1 MDRQRKKED
10 RLIREAL
17 RGSAEAFCELVE
29 RKQDAVLREMTSLLG
44 NASDA
49 QDVVQEAF
57 LTAYLKLDRL
67 GPPYNFGGWVR
78 QIALNKARN
87 LLTRGPRLVPVR
99 EDRIADS
106 SDDPASILQEDPA
119 KRVRMAVEALS
130 GLSQRLR
137 ETARL
142 YYLEGR
148 SQKSIARRL
157 DIPVG
162 TVKSRLWE
170 GRRRLRKE
178 VGEMS
183 EEAGNG
189 RTDSVVPDI
198 EVTEVSGEEMKVES
212 RGPGLY
218 FGTVLEVGHS
228 ERCRFF
234 DYPGG
239 LLTLTVATRVVRKV
253 EVCGEECFEV
263 LAEHAD
269 CEPAE
274 PNVLD
279 YFRPTEEGYLW
290 VMRVTA
296 DASYPSTTFMA
307 YEEGIFPGS
316 YSSSS
321 GADYSARVVRLK
333 VGETDYG
340 RCLAV
345 FWGTERDT
353 PAESF
358 YTSEGRQV
366 LHRRYVGP
374 MAPESEN
381 YSYANLEGGH
391 TRMHEGREYRLWY
404 DTVLSPPLG
413 GTGEC

>member
-1 MDRQRKKED
+1 MEVDTQRKTED
-10 RLIREAL
+10 RLVRQAL

-29 RKQDAVLREMTSLLG
+29 RKQGAILREMTSLLRS
-44 NASDA
+44 ASDA

-87 LLTRGPRLVPVR
+87 LLTRGPRMVPVR
-99 EDRIADS
+99 EDRIADT
-106 SDDPASILQEDPA
+106 SDDPAGILEEEPA
-119 KRVRMAVEALS
+119 DRVRMAVEALS
-130 GLSQRLR
+130 GLSHRLR

-148 SQKSIARRL
+148 CQKSIARRL

-183 EEAGNG
+183 EEVGNV
-189 RTDSVVPDI
+189 RTESVVPDI
-198 EVTEVSGEEMKVES
+198 EITEVPGEEMKVES

-239 LLTLTVATRVVRKV
+239 VLTLTVGTRVVRKV

-263 LAEHAD
+263 LVEHAD

-307 YEEGIFPGS
+307 GAEELFPGS
-316 YSSSS
+316 YSSEG
-321 GADYSARVVRLK
+321 GADYLARVVRLK
-333 VGETDYG
+333 VGDTDYG

-345 FWGTERDT
+345 FWGTEGGT

-374 MAPESEN
+374 EAPKSEN
-381 YSYANLEGGH
+381 YSYPNLEGGQ
-391 TRMHEGREYRLWY
+391 TRMHEDRKYRLWY
-404 DTVLSPPLG
+404 DTVLTPLG
-413 GTGEC
+413 GTGE